1 VPRDHGHGTLGRV
14 MHGKTCLI
22 TGANAGIGR
31 ETVAGLAAQGAR
43 VLMVCRDGDRGEDAR
58 KKILTRVPGAALD
71 LIKAD
76 LSTIGAVRNLVR
88 DVSSLTDRLDVL
100 VSNAGVLN
108 VRRTTTADDLEMT
121 FAVNHLAPFV
131 LVNGLLDLLRRSQPA
146 RVVIVSSNAHY
157 SGSIRFDDLQANR
170 GYSGWKAYTQSKLAN
185 VLFAAELDRRVR
197 ADEVTVNSLHPGV
210 VATKLLLRRV
220 VPPWLARP
228 WTITPEQGAKT
239 SVYLASSDDVHAV
252 SGRYFDDC
260 QEKEPSTEA
269 RDQGVAERLWMES
282 EQITEEKVRNT

>member
-1 VPRDHGHGTLGRV
+1 

-58 KKILTRVPGAALD
+58 RKILARVPGAALD

-88 DVSSLTDRLDVL
+88 EVSSLTDRLDVL
-100 VSNAGVLN
+100 VSNAGLLN
-108 VRRTTTADDLEMT
+108 VRRTTTADDLETT

-157 SGSIRFDDLQANR
+157 SGSIRFDDLHANR

-185 VLFAAELDRRVR
+185 VLFAAELARRVR

-269 RDQGVAERLWMES
+269 RDQGVAERLWIES